1 MVKSTV
7 SWILAAIFLSL
18 AVGLTFVF
26 PLAAIPFYILGGVAL
41 ILAIAFGVTSSPSRV
56 TLDTTPIRASYT
68 AYSDPLYRTTY
79 SAPTVGLGYGY
90 SSPFNPHRRTVY
102 SAQHGVPGIPVVPP
116 PAAVGAG
123 GVHASTSAAMP
134 AAHTRTAR

>member
-56 TLDTTPIRASYT
+56 TLDTTPIGASYT
-68 AYSDPLYRTTY
+68 AYRDPLYRTY
-79 SAPTVGLGYGY
+79 SAPTVGLGYDY
-90 SSPFNPHRRTVY
+90 SSPFNTHRRTVY
-102 SAQHGVPGIPVVPP
+102 SAQHGVSGIPAVPP
-116 PAAVGAG
+116 SAAAGA
-123 GVHASTSAAMP
+123 GVHASNSATTGL
-134 AAHTRTAR
+134 HTRTVR

>member
-68 AYSDPLYRTTY
+68 SYSDPLYQTY

-90 SSPFNPHRRTVY
+90 SAPFSAHRRTVY
-102 SAQHGVPGIPVVPP
+102 STSNAVPAIPVVPP
-116 PAAVGAG
+116 PAAVGP

-134 AAHTRTAR
+134 GVHTRTIR